1 MQLKIF
7 YYNVINEYHGEYRLN
22 GDIDMKKSKEI
33 KININNITF
42 SVVRKI
48 DDNPLSTTLF
58 DKLTNV
64 FLKQKENEY
73 YGGKSIISNE

>member
-1 MQLKIF
+1 
-7 YYNVINEYHGEYRLN
+7 
-22 GDIDMKKSKEI
+22 MKKSKEI